1 MPMQVAEGIGG
12 RLRFV
17 GSLAGVVVVVVGV
30 PGDLYLGLGD
40 ELGGGR
46 MGKEGD

>member
-17 GSLAGVVVVVVGV
+17 GSLAGVVVVGVV